1 MPAVA
6 LVFHGATNY
15 PATKNLRNALCGFG
29 NGLPNANHG
38 GVVFDKIYLLLSS
51 EGGSIEEA
59 LALYNLIEALPAEV
73 VALNMGQ
80 IASAGILPFLGACER
95 WACDHSYFHF
105 HNLSWTYNPAQTV
118 HRMQMADHQYHRQ
131 KSANYTEPFSR
142 RTRRSR
148 MRISR
153 SLSSSINRW
162 CGMLA
167 LPRRKGSSKKS
178 VVPIC
183 PKELPSSTLITR
195 R

>member
-118 HRMQMADHQYHRQ
+118 HRIQMADHVNIIDKERELYRAIL
-131 KSANYTEPFSR
+131 KENT
-142 RTRRSR
+142 
-148 MRISR
+148 
-153 SLSSSINRW
+153 SLTDADFEEFKLLDQPLVWDAGFAKEKGIVQEVGRPD
-162 CGMLA
+162 
-167 LPRRKGSSKKS
+167 LPQGT
-178 VVPIC
+178 PIFNVDY
-183 PKELPSSTLITR
+183 
-195 R
+195 